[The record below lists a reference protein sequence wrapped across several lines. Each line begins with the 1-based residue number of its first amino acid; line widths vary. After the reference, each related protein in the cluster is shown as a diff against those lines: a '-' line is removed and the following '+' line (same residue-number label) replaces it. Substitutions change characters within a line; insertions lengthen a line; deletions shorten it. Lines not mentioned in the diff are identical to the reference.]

1 MRVSRGQFRCA
12 DTSHPLLMLIR
23 RSQPLS
29 LKNLRAVATGLWP
42 VPLFGSNKF
51 SRIQDVVWIEN
62 LFQVVVHVTYNLTR
76 RVGPPAFFCKTNSVL
91 ASNYAAPGQHLR

>member
-42 VPLFGSNKF
+42 VSFFRIKQIFPDLKCRLDRGFLSAGGVRHVQLGSLRRATIVF
-51 SRIQDVVWIEN
+51 LQDQ
-62 LFQVVVHVTYNLTR
+62 FRAR
-76 RVGPPAFFCKTNSVL
+76 R
-91 ASNYAAPGQHLR
+91 